1 MPSLHVCS
9 LSRLSETVDATGAS
23 HLVTLINASTPV
35 ERPGPIDTDRHLLLH
50 LSDIAVPM
58 EGHVPP
64 DEMHVRSLLDF
75 VHRWDRK
82 KPLLIHCYAGISRST
97 AAAYVAACALL
108 PDRDERQI
116 AQSLRAAS
124 VTATPNRLLVEI
136 ADRLL
141 GRDGRMVAAIAEI
154 GRGSE
159 AFQGEPFCIH
169 LT

>member
-1 MPSLHVCS
+1 MPTLHVCS
-9 LSRLSETVDATGAS
+9 LSRLSETIDATGAG
-23 HLVTLINASTPV
+23 HLVTLINVGTPF
-35 ERPGPIDTDRHLLLH
+35 ERPKLIDTNRHLLLH

-64 DEMHVRSLLDF
+64 DDMHVRSLLDF

-141 GRDGRMVAAIAEI
+141 GRDGRMVTAIAEI